1 MIYLWWKNRVLD
13 VIIELHLAF
22 WEKFLK
28 QNGLLGGI
36 WAYLLYCFF
45 LNNAGPL
52 DPLVMIPLP
61 NFWLKNMISYLT
73 YVYISY
79 LNSVLAEALLSKVNT
94 EIYLRIPLVSPL
106 SAWFLTSPACD
117 NVKVYRKK
125 KKGGDGNPMRDSE
138 RERQPMDGPEGKIA
152 RGEGWWRDGI
162 GWDQTLAYPYTMQ
175 FAQLWVQT
183 SSCGVEA
190 KRFESCLWTQV
201 FGNQELFWFS

>member
-1 MIYLWWKNRVLD
+1 
-13 VIIELHLAF
+13 
-22 WEKFLK
+22 
-28 QNGLLGGI
+28 
-36 WAYLLYCFF
+36 
-45 LNNAGPL
+45 
-52 DPLVMIPLP
+52 
-61 NFWLKNMISYLT
+61 MISYLT

-152 RGEGWWRDGI
+152 RGEG
-162 GWDQTLAYPYTMQ
+162 
-175 FAQLWVQT
+175 
-183 SSCGVEA
+183 
-190 KRFESCLWTQV
+190 
-201 FGNQELFWFS
+201 